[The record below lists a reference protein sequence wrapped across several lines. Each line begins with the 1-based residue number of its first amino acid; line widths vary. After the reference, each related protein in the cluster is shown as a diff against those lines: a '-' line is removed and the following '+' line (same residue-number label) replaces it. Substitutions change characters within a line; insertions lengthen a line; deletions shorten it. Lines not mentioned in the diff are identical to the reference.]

1 MSAVPECAALTLELG
16 EAVPPVRALC
26 VDDNPD
32 NADTTAALLRAM
44 GLVAEA
50 CYSGTSAL
58 QLNDTFRPDVCFLD
72 LNMPGMDGDELA
84 VELRRVRRWRPKIL
98 VAVTAMSDGDS
109 RRRLAAAAFDVY
121 LVKPV
126 SLEKLDAT
134 VMLIHR
140 VIDSYADGDAG

>member
-1 MSAVPECAALTLELG
+1 MSSLPECAELTLELG

-26 VDDNPD
+26 VDDDPD
-32 NADTTAALLRAM
+32 NADSTAALLRAM

-50 CYSGTSAL
+50 CYSGASAL

-84 VELRRVRRWRPKIL
+84 VELRRVKRWRPKIL
-98 VAVTAMSDGDS
+98 VAVTAMSDEAS
-109 RRRLAAAAFDVY
+109 RRRLVASAFDVY

-126 SLEKLDAT
+126 SFEKFDAT

-140 VIDSYADGDAG
+140 LIDSHVDGDAC